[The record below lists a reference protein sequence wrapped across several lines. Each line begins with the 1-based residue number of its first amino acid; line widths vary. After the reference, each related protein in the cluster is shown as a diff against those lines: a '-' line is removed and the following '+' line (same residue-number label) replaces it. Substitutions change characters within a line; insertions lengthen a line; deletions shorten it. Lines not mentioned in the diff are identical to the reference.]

1 MRIWNRALITLLNP
15 GGLEPEPG
23 KISEF
28 KDARKPK
35 PNKAKPEPGPGTSVV
50 GPYAGCQGGRGGGGG
65 GFVVPSA
72 ASRELQ
78 TGSAPQPARSTERP
92 GGRSELPFPPL
103 QYQGGQ
109 GRRAAVPERCP
120 RVPDRQVEARARAR
134 RRPRAPRAEPRG
146 GRGGRR
152 KRRARPLGPA
162 RRVRAAPALSAR
174 APGRRGRGV
183 RAARAERVAP
193 AGPRPACPPRR
204 SRLGP
209 PAQGAERRA
218 GRALSGAMRR

>member
-50 GPYAGCQGGRGGGGG
+50 GPYAGCQGGRGAG

-72 ASRELQ
+72 ASGELQ

-120 RVPDRQVEARARAR
+120 RVPDRQVEARARAH
-134 RRPRAPRAEPRG
+134 AG
-146 GRGGRR
+146 GH
-152 KRRARPLGPA
+152 ARPGRSREAGGEGGGSGAPA
-162 RRVRAAPALSAR
+162 R
-174 APGRRGRGV
+174 
-183 RAARAERVAP
+183 
-193 AGPRPACPPRR
+193 
-204 SRLGP
+204 
-209 PAQGAERRA
+209 
-218 GRALSGAMRR
+218 